1 MWNDNIIKDYNNEQK
16 NVIPMRRYLDEVY
29 SQELVDSVRERF
41 DARAYKFVNLACFKK
56 FQKQMKL
63 LKKQ

>member
-1 MWNDNIIKDYNNEQK
+1 
-16 NVIPMRRYLDEVY
+16 MRRYLDEIY
-29 SQELVDSVRERF
+29 QQQLVDIVREKF
-41 DARAYKFVNLACFKK
+41 DARVYKFANLATFKR

>member
-1 MWNDNIIKDYNNEQK
+1 
-16 NVIPMRRYLDEVY
+16 MRRYLDAIY
-29 SQELVDSVRERF
+29 QQELVDIVREKF
-41 DARAYKFVNLACFKK
+41 DMRSYRFVNLACFKK

>member
-1 MWNDNIIKDYNNEQK
+1 
-16 NVIPMRRYLDEVY
+16 MRRYLDEVY
-29 SQELVDSVRERF
+29 QQDLVDMVREKF
-41 DARAYKFVNLACFKK
+41 DVRVFKFVNLSCFKR

>member
-1 MWNDNIIKDYNNEQK
+1 
-16 NVIPMRRYLDEVY
+16 MRRYLDAVY
-29 SQELVDSVRERF
+29 QQSLVDIVREKF
-41 DARAYKFVNLACFKK
+41 DVRAYRFSSLSCFKK

>member
-1 MWNDNIIKDYNNEQK
+1 MWNDNIIKDFNNEEK
-16 NVIPMRRYLDEVY
+16 NVVPMRRYLDEVY
-29 SQELVDSVRERF
+29 QQDLVDIIREKF
-41 DARAYKFVNLACFKK
+41 DVRAYKFVNLSCFKR